1 MNSPQ
6 QLLLDLKPPTPPTLG
21 NYVTGANQELLARLR
36 TIATDASAIYLWGPS
51 GCGKTHLLRAIG
63 AAPNARY
70 LHAAAIH
77 TAMDAELDLVADSLL
92 AIDDIQALNPAAQI
106 AVFRTINDAR
116 ALKLTLL
123 LSGDQPPLH
132 LQLREDLRTRIGQML
147 IYEVRALSDD
157 EKCAA
162 LQRHAQERG
171 MTLDIALTQYL
182 LRHGRRDLP
191 SLMSVLDALDQA
203 SLQQKR
209 QPTLPLLREL
219 LQPAL
224 ELGNSP

>member
-36 TIATDASAIYLWGPS
+36 TIATDARAIYLWGPS
-51 GCGKTHLLRAIG
+51 GCGKTHLLQATC

-70 LHAAAIH
+70 LHAAAI
-77 TAMDAELDLVADSLL
+77 DAELDLVPGNLL
-92 AIDDIQALNPAAQI
+92 AIDDIQTLNPAAQI
-106 AVFRTINDAR
+106 VMFRTINDAR

-132 LQLREDLRTRIGQML
+132 LKLREDLRTRIGQML

-171 MTLDIALTQYL
+171 MTLDIALMQYL

-191 SLMSVLDALDQA
+191 SLMNVLDALDQA